1 MKQLAE
7 EKKLRLEEL
16 EKLTYEVEIGNTRK
30 VRKMK
35 GYLLNSAFLLGEL
48 SDSRRMM
55 IVRQVENDRCPVRVE
70 NKAFEDVLKSI
81 LIGYIHAKRCHLPF
95 NEEFACRRLS
105 LKSWPKEYID
115 GFIPNDFRVQR
126 AYLEEIARMVSIHVT
141 ANFLTQPMHPQEEVK
156 NEISNPVLCGG
167 SQQPYITI

>member
-1 MKQLAE
+1 M
-7 EKKLRLEEL
+7 EL

-35 GYLLNSAFLLGEL
+35 GNLLNSAFLLGEL

-55 IVRQVENDRCPVRVE
+55 LVRQAENERKPVRVE
-70 NKAFEDVLKSI
+70 NRAFENVLKSI
-81 LIGYIHAKRCHLPF
+81 LVGYIHCKRCGLPF

-115 GFIPNDFRVQR
+115 GFIPNDFRVQQS
-126 AYLEEIARMVSIHVT
+126 YLEQIARMVSVHVT
-141 ANFLTQPMHPQEEVK
+141 ANFLTQPHPVAA
-156 NEISNPVLCGG
+156 
-167 SQQPYITI
+167 